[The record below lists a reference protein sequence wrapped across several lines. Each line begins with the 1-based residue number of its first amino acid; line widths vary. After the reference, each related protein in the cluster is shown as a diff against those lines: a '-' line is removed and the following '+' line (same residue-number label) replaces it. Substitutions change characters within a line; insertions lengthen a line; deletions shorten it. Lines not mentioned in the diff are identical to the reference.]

1 MIRVFNKVI
10 IGECAYLIR
19 REIGFLYSEVV
30 RCLLVN
36 NNGFRIYV
44 DSMTGEKLT

>member
-19 REIGFLYSEVV
+19 REIVILFYEVV
-30 RCLLVN
+30 RCLLAC

-44 DSMTGEKLT
+44 DSMTGKKLT